1 MNSPKPIFH
10 MPTFLAS
17 LPIEAYMPFGS
28 WVMCNPAPID
38 ADEDWLVLVKPG
50 YAPELKKLLEKRN
63 FYPLGAPYS
72 DANMLVY
79 RRVAWLDSITR
90 FSMPST
96 NLPLHRKQIDIAVFD
111 NKILYALN
119 KLATEICTEMNLL
132 DRAARVAVFDSV
144 VRGKMHPKDSGRP
157 AEAG

>member
-28 WVMCNPAPID
+28 WVSCRPAPIG

-79 RRVAWLDSITR
+79 RRVTR
-90 FSMPST
+90 
-96 NLPLHRKQIDIAVFD
+96 LVHRKQIDIAVFD

-144 VRGKMHPKDSGRP
+144 VRGKMHPNDSGRP

>member
-1 MNSPKPIFH
+1 MNFPKPIFH

-38 ADEDWLVLVKPG
+38 ADEDWLVLVKPE

-79 RRVAWLDSITR
+79 RRVTR
-90 FSMPST
+90 
-96 NLPLHRKQIDIAVFD
+96 LVHRKQIDIAVFD

-119 KLATEICTEMNLL
+119 KLATEICAEMNLL

-144 VRGKMHPKDSGRP
+144 VRGKMHPNDSGRP

>member
-1 MNSPKPIFH
+1 MDSLNFPKPIFH
-10 MPTFLAS
+10 MPTLLAS

-28 WVMCNPAPID
+28 WVSCRPAPIG
-38 ADEDWLVLVKPG
+38 ADEDWLVLVKPE
-50 YAPELKKLLEKRN
+50 YTPELKKLLEKRD
-63 FYPLGAPYS
+63 FFAVGAPYS
-72 DANMLVY
+72 DADMQVY
-79 RRVAWLDSITR
+79 RKVSWLV
-90 FSMPST
+90 
-96 NLPLHRKQIDIAVFD
+96 HRKQIDIAVFD

-132 DRAARVAVFDSV
+132 DRAARIAVFDSV

>member
-79 RRVAWLDSITR
+79 RRVAWLV
-90 FSMPST
+90 
-96 NLPLHRKQIDIAVFD
+96 HRKQIDIAVFD

-119 KLATEICTEMNLL
+119 KLAAEICTEMNLL

>member
-79 RRVAWLDSITR
+79 RRVTR
-90 FSMPST
+90 
-96 NLPLHRKQIDIAVFD
+96 LVHRKQIDIAVFD
-111 NKILYALN
+111 NKILYTLN
-119 KLATEICTEMNLL
+119 KLATEICAEMNLL

>member
-1 MNSPKPIFH
+1 MNFPKPIFH

-28 WVMCNPAPID
+28 WVMCNPAPTD

-50 YAPELKKLLEKRN
+50 YALELEILLGKRD
-63 FYPLGAPYS
+63 FFAVGAPYS
-72 DANMLVY
+72 DADMQVY
-79 RRVAWLDSITR
+79 RKVSWLEC
-90 FSMPST
+90 
-96 NLPLHRKQIDIAVFD
+96 RKQIDIAVFD

-119 KLATEICTEMNLL
+119 KLATEICAEMNLL